1 MDTIE
6 KITWLV
12 LLVSLVCCGVASAYG
27 EKLDVY
33 DTLRITQER
42 PPNVCIFEANPE
54 ITDNWENLERVTYE
68 AVNEWKVAL
77 ENESNL
83 LFLPI
88 YGTIPWS
95 DHAEKKATDYPW
107 CNILINYEETSGT
120 DSLGTTS
127 IDFSK
132 SWHKYMF
139 INVYLAHEKEV
150 INITLN
156 ANEDATVE
164 TGKKLTL
171 YPLNTVRN
179 VVLHE
184 FGHALGLGHYHI
196 AGAINGG
203 VDSWKKSLLVPS
215 IDPFDEELIM
225 KIQPS
230 DLEMIRQLYGED
242 GFIPTSPVVIPS
254 NCSFK
259 DGQLIQCNS

>member
-1 MDTIE
+1 MDFIE
-6 KITWLV
+6 KILWLV
-12 LLVSLVCCGVASAYG
+12 LLVSLVCCSVTYAYG

-33 DTLRITQER
+33 DTLRIKQER
-42 PPNVCIFEANPE
+42 PPTVCVFEANPE
-54 ITDNWENLERVTYE
+54 ITDNWENIEVVTYE
-68 AVNEWKVAL
+68 AINEWKVAL

-95 DHAEKKATDYPW
+95 DHAEKKATDFPM
-107 CNILINYEETSGT
+107 CNILINYEESSGT
-120 DSLGTTS
+120 EALGTTS

-139 INVYLAHEKEV
+139 INVYLNHYKST
-150 INITLN
+150 INITLG
-156 ANEDATVE
+156 ETDAVVGTAS
-164 TGKKLTL
+164 TL
-171 YPLNTVRN
+171 KPLPLNSVKN
-179 VVLHE
+179 IIMHE

-203 VDSWKKSLLVPS
+203 VTPWKHSVMVPS
-215 IDPFDEELIM
+215 IAPFDEELTM

-230 DLEMIRQLYGED
+230 DLEMIRQLYGKD
-242 GFIPTSPVVIPS
+242 GFISTYPIIIPS